1 MKVKS
6 TAALLVALAAALGS
20 CGGDDAK
27 PSASR
32 TAATGATGVTQ
43 PADKDAVLADRRGH
57 GRREAAEERQRPG
70 VQAER
75 RTRIQAPLPRT
86 PPSATS
92 LAISARRARRAPRRR
107 SRTSP
112 RRERE
117 KLHKDLYTQG
127 KNLCSAYTPAQLA
140 QQYNIQAT
148 RAEDVARAYAELYEQ
163 GNPSLVLPYQQGCLA
178 GFKKR
183 ARKTRN
189 AGDGTGG

>member
-1 MKVKS
+1 LKVKS
-6 TAALLVALAAALGS
+6 TAALLVALTAALGS

-32 TAATGATGVTQ
+32 TTATGPTGVTQ
-43 PADKDAVLADRRGH
+43 PADKDASPQTGAGTGGAKPPKSDG
-57 GRREAAEERQRPG
+57 GPASKPSENSNSGSGAEDP
-70 VQAER
+70 AER
-75 RTRIQAPLPRT
+75 DKPRKQ
-86 PPSATS
+86 
-92 LAISARRARRAPRRR
+92 
-107 SRTSP
+107 RTSGKKGTATTIEELSP
-112 RRERE
+112 AERE

-140 QQYNIQAT
+140 QQYNITAT
-148 RAEDVARAYAELYEQ
+148 RPEDVARKYAELYEQ

-189 AGDGTGG
+189 AGDATGG